1 MLYERKTYQIVQLN
15 NKFLFLQSKLQDVT
29 SSNVHVI
36 LKCFLRQVNLNY
48 EGTVLSYFFL
58 ALKERKSGEN
68 NNSDFEILLNFE
80 LPAAAMKL
88 QRSKSR

>member
-1 MLYERKTYQIVQLN
+1 M
-15 NKFLFLQSKLQDVT
+15 
-29 SSNVHVI
+29 
-36 LKCFLRQVNLNY
+36 NY

-68 NNSDFEILLNFE
+68 NNNGFEILLNFE

-88 QRSKSR
+88 QRSNSR